1 MEPTLK
7 SKENNFL
14 ELITNDLEFSFEDGI
29 FRNNKNYSISYPENG
44 NEECFQIEDS
54 SFWFKHRN
62 KIILD
67 QLRIENPSG
76 LILDVGG
83 GNGFVTAE
91 IQKQGYQVILVEP
104 YFQGCLNAKKRG
116 VKNIINSDLA
126 DLKVTKSKAEIICA
140 FDVIEHISNDNLFIQ
155 TCFDSLEIG
164 GKLLIAVPS
173 FQFLWSKEDEV
184 AGHYRR
190 YSKKQLIDVLESNGF
205 KVKHCS
211 YFFSFLA
218 LPILLFRTIPNLL
231 NIEIPK
237 KIKSGELKPNRLIDF
252 FCKIE
257 NKVFSKRKSIPFGSS
272 LFLIA
277 VK

>member
-1 MEPTLK
+1 MD

-14 ELITNDLEFSFEDGI
+14 QQICRDSGFFIEDGI
-29 FRNNKNYSISYPENG
+29 FRNEKNYSVSYPENG

-62 KIILD
+62 KILID
-67 QLRIENPSG
+67 QIKLEKPSG

-91 IQKQGYQVILVEP
+91 IQKEGYIVILVEP
-104 YFQGCLNAKKRG
+104 YTQGCLNAIKRG
-116 VKNIINSDLA
+116 VKNVVNSDLA
-126 DLKVTKSKAEIICA
+126 DLKVTKSNAEMICA
-140 FDVIEHISNDNLFIQ
+140 FDVIEHISNDNHFIKI
-155 TCFDSLEIG
+155 CYDSLEIG
-164 GKLLIAVPS
+164 GKLFIAVPS
-173 FQFLWSKEDEV
+173 IQLLWSKEDEI

-190 YSKKQLIDVLESNGF
+190 YSKNQLIGLIESNGF

-218 LPILLFRTIPNLL
+218 LPILLFRTIPDML
-231 NIEIPK
+231 NIKIPK
-237 KIKSGELKPNRLIDF
+237 KIKSGELKTNRVIDF
-252 FCKIE
+252 FCRIE
-257 NKVFSKRKSIPFGSS
+257 SKVFFKRKLIPFGSS
-272 LFLIA
+272 LFLVA